1 MPLTANGK
9 LDRKALP
16 MPAGDA
22 YATRGYEAPQGEIE
36 TRLAAIWMEVLRI
49 NGIGRHD
56 NFFALG
62 GHSLLAMQVMAR
74 IRRIFDLELPVRSM
88 FEEPTIAGLAGELPR
103 AQALGFKPR
112 SAIAQRKSSSAAAS
126 PSQKALLARLDN
138 LSATELRNLLQGGL
152 DEKYP
157 A

>member
-1 MPLTANGK
+1 
-9 LDRKALP
+9 